1 MESWYIVL
9 SRISAGLSGPLNA
22 LADQVNVPMVSVFLF
37 GILGAAAPCQ
47 LTTNLSAM
55 AFVSRRSGSETSPL
69 QLAVA
74 YTAGKAVVYTA
85 IGGLIIFLGLR
96 LDSATLPVVV
106 AARRILGP
114 LLILM
119 GLILLGVIRWRF
131 EAGGRL
137 RRWLE
142 VRLPQEGSVG
152 AFLMGLA
159 FSVAFC
165 PTLFWLFF
173 GLTIPLGLRSPVGW
187 SYPAFFAVGT
197 ATPLLALA
205 GMATVGGRALAG
217 SRERVV
223 RLGRVGN
230 RIAGIVFILAGIN
243 DTLTYWA
250 L

>member
-1 MESWYIVL
+1 MESWYIIL
-9 SRISAGLSGPLNA
+9 SRMSAWLSGPVNA

-37 GILGAAAPCQ
+37 GIIGAAAPCQ

-55 AFVSRRSGSETSPL
+55 AFVSRRTGSDTTPWR
-69 QLAVA
+69 LAVA

-96 LDSATLPVVV
+96 MDSTTVPVVI

-119 GLILLGVIRWRF
+119 GLILLGAIRWRF

-142 VRLPQEGSVG
+142 ARLPQEGSWG
-152 AFLMGLA
+152 AFLLGLA

-173 GLTIPLGLRSPVGW
+173 GLTIPLGLRSPIGW
-187 SYPAFFAVGT
+187 SYPALFAFGT

-205 GMATVGGRALAG
+205 GVAAIGGRALAG
-217 SRERVV
+217 SRAHVV
-223 RLGRVGN
+223 RVGRIAN
-230 RIAGIVFILAGIN
+230 RIAGVVFILAGIN